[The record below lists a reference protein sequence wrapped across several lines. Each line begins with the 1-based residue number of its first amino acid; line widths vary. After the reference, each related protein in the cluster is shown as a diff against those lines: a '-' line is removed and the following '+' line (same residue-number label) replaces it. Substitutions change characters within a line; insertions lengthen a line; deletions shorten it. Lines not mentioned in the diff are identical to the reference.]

1 MRATINDSETLAVRR
16 HLVRMRF
23 TWAFFLATIPV
34 AALAC
39 TNLPRLDPA
48 AATPTAVTLVGLG
61 ASMWISFT
69 AERDSRVR
77 LDRGKRAFA
86 VDGDLDRLLRNHWL
100 VFMTVLFRLEILVVM
115 GIVTAVWGLGPRVAV
130 WFVLLAGLMMLL
142 TWPSEHKTRLLI
154 FRAKESD

>member
-1 MRATINDSETLAVRR
+1 
-16 HLVRMRF
+16 
-23 TWAFFLATIPV
+23 
-34 AALAC
+34 
-39 TNLPRLDPA
+39 
-48 AATPTAVTLVGLG
+48 
-61 ASMWISFT
+61 MWISFT